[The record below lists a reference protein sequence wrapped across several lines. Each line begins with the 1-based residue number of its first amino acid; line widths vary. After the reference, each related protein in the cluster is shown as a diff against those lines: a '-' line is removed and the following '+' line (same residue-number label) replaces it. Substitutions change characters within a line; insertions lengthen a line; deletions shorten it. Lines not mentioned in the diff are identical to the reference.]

1 MSNFSARINAAPI
14 GNSIKRNLGS
24 STAAKSEPAN
34 SAISNSATGSEA
46 QCGVDAKGVRKKRK
60 AASNLT
66 TLFNSS
72 PLAVRMR
79 EDLVLAGRSEET
91 QKSYLREMK
100 KMAAYLS
107 ASPDSIS
114 EDDLRKYILYIKN
127 DLQLDPNSL
136 KVTHAALKFFYRNT
150 CVRDW
155 ATLSKLKVQNQL
167 KLPTVLAIDETHLLI
182 NTIQKPTFQ
191 CFFWTVYSLGLRMQE
206 TLHLQ
211 VRDIDSKRMLVHVRR
226 GKGSKDRFVPLPL
239 RTLEMLR
246 AHWVTHRN
254 PQWIFPCEGRNH
266 KQAPT
271 ATAPMSESSAQLC
284 IRKVVKQLGWD
295 QRRIS
300 THTLRHCYATHLL
313 EAGVNLRQIQKY
325 LGHKYLTTTM
335 IYLHLTTM
343 GEEAAVEKINL
354 LMIDQKPPNGQE
366 GTGSTVPRA

>member
-14 GNSIKRNLGS
+14 SNSTARNLGS
-24 STAAKSEPAN
+24 STTANSVPAN
-34 SAISNSATGSEA
+34 SVAANSATESSVT
-46 QCGVDAKGVRKKRK
+46 CGVDAKGVRKKRK
-60 AASNLT
+60 AASSLT

-79 EDLVLAGRSEET
+79 EDLVLAGRGEET

-114 EDDLRKYILYIKN
+114 EEDLRRYILYIKN
-127 DLQLDPNSL
+127 ELQLDPNSL

-182 NTIQKPTFQ
+182 NTIQKPAFQ

-206 TLHLQ
+206 ALHLQ
-211 VRDIDSKRMLVHVRR
+211 VRDIDSQRMLVHVRR
-226 GKGSKDRFVPLPL
+226 GKGSKDRFVPLPQ
-239 RTLEMLR
+239 RTLDMLR
-246 AHWVTHRN
+246 AHWATHRN
-254 PQWIFPCEGRNH
+254 PQWIFPREGRNH

-284 IRKVVKQLGWD
+284 IRKVVTQLGWE

-343 GEEAAVEKINL
+343 GEEAAVEKINS
-354 LMIDQKPPNGQE
+354 LMVEPSGANVQE
-366 GTGSTVPRA
+366 GNESQVTRA